1 MRIPVNKEGQRQ
13 SRQLVEGGTLCQA
26 LQKGCVPISWLA
38 GLGWEW
44 GVTCTRLLYCTL
56 VGIVMGSAG
65 SRTGSNFGD
74 VEFVNSPFLTRTSVL
89 LFSFTAFFRTYAN
102 SSLASLPTPTHFSIQ
117 PPVTWNTSFIMSVFC
132 LNLSALQAKL
142 SKPLTCQSGP
152 CLHSLVLLIFP
163 VLHSTPSLLQ
173 SFDLAVR

>member
-1 MRIPVNKEGQRQ
+1 MNKEGQRQ

-117 PPVTWNTSFIMSVFC
+117 PPVT
-132 LNLSALQAKL
+132 
-142 SKPLTCQSGP
+142 
-152 CLHSLVLLIFP
+152 
-163 VLHSTPSLLQ
+163 
-173 SFDLAVR
+173 